1 MLLLIAIFISAVIRF
16 MQLIATERY
25 IERRIG
31 VTHENFIVQY
41 FKLVELIKFGLA
53 ETVPLKIAIFASLT
67 FLS

>member
-1 MLLLIAIFISAVIRF
+1 